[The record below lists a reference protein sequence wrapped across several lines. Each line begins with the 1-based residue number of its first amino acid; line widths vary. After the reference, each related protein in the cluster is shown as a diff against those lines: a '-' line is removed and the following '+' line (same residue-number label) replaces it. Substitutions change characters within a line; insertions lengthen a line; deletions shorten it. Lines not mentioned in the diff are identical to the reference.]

1 VSLTGV
7 PLLVLAACALLGA
20 VVGTG
25 YGWRRTGRVRFL
37 IRPAGVLLTETLV
50 LLVVGLAVN
59 AAEGFYPSWAAL
71 APHHDRATAGP
82 TVPGRLDPLLRQQA
96 GADDGAAVTI
106 TWQPA
111 GWRQWHL
118 AAPPVVV
125 VPAGY
130 LRHPGWRYPA
140 MVIEDQAAAGQ
151 PADEHAVLVYLQTAG
166 AQAAGAQAAG
176 AQDAGILATRL
187 PQALAGDLRV
197 TAHSWALVTPAARA
211 ALDRAVL
218 RADPARYRA
227 VALLAA
233 GRGPARPE
241 MPMGTDVSVIHA
253 APGTA
258 TRAALSWADQRIP
271 APLAAPA
278 ALSPYQ
284 ETPGRRPGAAPTGGG
299 HGTGQPRR

>member
-1 VSLTGV
+1 MSLTGV
-7 PLLVLAACALLGA
+7 PLLTLAACALLGA

-25 YGWRRTGRVRFL
+25 YGWRRTGRERFL
-37 IRPAGVLLTETLV
+37 IRPAGVLLTETLL

-59 AAEGFYPSWAAL
+59 SSERFYPSWAAL
-71 APHHDRATAGP
+71 APHDDQATAGQ
-82 TVPGRLDPLLRQQA
+82 TVPGRLDRLLEQQP

-106 TWQPA
+106 SWQPA
-111 GWRQWHL
+111 GWRQWRL
-118 AAPPVVV
+118 AAPPTVV

-140 MVIEDQAAAGQ
+140 MVIEDQADAGQ
-151 PADEHAVLVYLQTAG
+151 PADEYAVLVYLR
-166 AQAAGAQAAG
+166 AAG
-176 AQDAGILATRL
+176 AQDAGTLATRL
-187 PQALAGDLRV
+187 PQALAADIRV
-197 TAHSWALVTPAARA
+197 TAHSWALVTPAAQA

-218 RADPARYRA
+218 LADPARYRA

-233 GRGPARPE
+233 GDRPARPE
-241 MPMGTDVSVIHA
+241 MPRGTDATVIHA

-258 TRAALSWADQRIP
+258 TVAALRWADQRIP

-278 ALSPYQ
+278 ALVPYQ
-284 ETPGRRPGAAPTGGG
+284 RGAGRRPGAAPTGGG

>member
-1 VSLTGV
+1 MSLTGA
-7 PLLVLAACALLGA
+7 PLLVLAACALLVA
-20 VVGTG
+20 VVGTC
-25 YGWRRTGRVRFL
+25 YGWRRTGRVRLL

-50 LLVVGLAVN
+50 VGVVGLAVN

-71 APHHDRATAGP
+71 APQHEPATAGQ
-82 TVPGRLDPLLRQQA
+82 TVPGRLDRSLGHQA

-111 GWRQWHL
+111 GWRQWRL

-140 MVIEDQAAAGQ
+140 VVIEDQAGAGQ
-151 PADEHAVLVYLQTAG
+151 PAGENAVLVYLRS
-166 AQAAGAQAAG
+166 AG

-241 MPMGTDVSVIHA
+241 MPMGTDATVIHT

-258 TRAALSWADQRIP
+258 TRAALRWADQRIP

-284 ETPGRRPGAAPTGGG
+284 ETPGAAPTGGG

>member
-7 PLLVLAACALLGA
+7 PLLVLAAGALLGA

-25 YGWRRTGRVRFL
+25 YGWRRTGRERFL

-50 LLVVGLAVN
+50 LLVAGLAVN

-71 APHHDRATAGP
+71 APHHDQATAGP

-106 TWQPA
+106 TWQPD

-140 MVIEDQAAAGQ
+140 MVIEDQAGQ
-151 PADEHAVLVYLQTAG
+151 PADEHAVLVYLRT
-166 AQAAGAQAAG
+166 AG
-176 AQDAGILATRL
+176 AQDAGTLATRL
-187 PQALAGDLRV
+187 PEALAGDLRV
-197 TAHSWALVTPAARA
+197 TAHSWALVTPAAQA

-233 GRGPARPE
+233 GRRPARPE
-241 MPMGTDVSVIHA
+241 MPMGTDASVIHA

-258 TRAALSWADQRIP
+258 TWAALRWADQRIP

-278 ALSPYQ
+278 VLNPYQ
-284 ETPGRRPGAAPTGGG
+284 KTPGRRPGAAPTGGG